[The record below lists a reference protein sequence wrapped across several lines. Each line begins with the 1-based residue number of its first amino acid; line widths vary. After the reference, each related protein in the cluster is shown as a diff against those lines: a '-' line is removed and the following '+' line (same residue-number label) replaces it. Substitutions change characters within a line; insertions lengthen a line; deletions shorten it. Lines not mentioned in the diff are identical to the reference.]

1 MFSGW
6 RFRRPE
12 GDAEAGFKV
21 QVQPVGVNRAGI
33 RYVVYTNPGAQA
45 TAAKGST
52 ITLYVV

>member
-1 MFSGW
+1 MM
-6 RFRRPE
+6 R
-12 GDAEAGFKV
+12 EAGFKV